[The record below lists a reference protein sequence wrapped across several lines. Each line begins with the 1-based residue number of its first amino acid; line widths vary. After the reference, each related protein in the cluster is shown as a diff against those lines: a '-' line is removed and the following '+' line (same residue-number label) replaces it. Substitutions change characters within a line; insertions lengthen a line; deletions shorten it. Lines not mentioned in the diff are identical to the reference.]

1 MKIEK
6 LVKMKIEILVKK
18 KIENLVKNERKNE
31 EYIKIEYIDFRS
43 DMDMNLFFEART
55 GLNGSVQSINQSIKP

>member
-43 DMDMNLFFEART
+43 DMDMKPFFRGQT
-55 GLNGSVQSINQSIKP
+55 RIKWISPINQSIKP